1 MKYKEK
7 NEEKKV
13 EKNEEKMAEKKVKK
27 NEEKTKETT
36 IVETKKDVK
45 TRPVLKEDEQDQEK
59 TEQEEE
65 TIQTTEDKK
74 NFKPSESEQSDLSAQ
89 TPGAPGEEGR
99 VASSPPCEVTSTTAG
114 QEMVEEKKRVEVK
127 LVEGIIA
134 DSNEKVIIEEEEEDL
149 EEIDDVEP
157 TEDLAAV
164 IQLVVNE
171 DKDKKDKEVEDEE
184 IDDDEPCSKDTLT
197 QEKKLVDTAS
207 LLEAGVSITKIDR
220 SNTKDKPLKDKTN
233 DNSDDISVTYS
244 SKDAARTRKVE
255 ENAETRKPGRVE
267 KKRSSTN
274 SEIDL
279 DSDNDSSLTISK
291 VVTSKDVRASPRPSS
306 NNSSGDGRRSQNSSP
321 LVQQHLS
328 HPFFAPRRPGYRGH
342 APPMGPRGPHMMMG
356 QGMMMR
362 GQYRIPSPGPHGPPN
377 LQARPA
383 GPLSL
388 PPSLPSIAGPV
399 AEQLNKVAAKLAE
412 TLKKNLRDTF
422 ADLETEENP
431 ENTIKKLQIECEKLQ
446 WRHQQELNEMKHN
459 ADLVIMEMRSTMEQE
474 KQKAVRDCKKV
485 ADEEKQSAIQETK
498 KKQWCFM
505 CGKEAIFYCCW
516 NTSYCD
522 YPCQQAHWPAH
533 MSTCSQNSDA
543 AGEEVINGAVHHE
556 PVHHQPLPHYM
567 HQLPPV
573 PPHHVRG
580 PTQHMRIPGDM
591 SGMRFGMRP
600 PHPGQMFTR
609 PYYM

>member
-1 MKYKEK
+1 MEKDEIVKENTITADK
-7 NEEKKV
+7 SEDETNTSLV
-13 EKNEEKMAEKKVKK
+13 E
-27 NEEKTKETT
+27 
-36 IVETKKDVK
+36 DVNQDN
-45 TRPVLKEDEQDQEK
+45 KEDEDIKVQKK
-59 TEQEEE
+59 TIE
-65 TIQTTEDKK
+65 TGKEDPKCDSK
-74 NFKPSESEQSDLSAQ
+74 LAESLQSSLSADV
-89 TPGAPGEEGR
+89 TEVAVVPGEVGR
-99 VASSPPCEVTSTTAG
+99 VASSPPCEVSSTTAG
-114 QEMVEEKKRVEVK
+114 QEKVEEKKREEGK

-134 DSNEKVIIEEEEEDL
+134 DSNEKVIIEEEDL

-157 TEDLAAV
+157 TEDLV
-164 IQLVVNE
+164 EESTQIINDE
-171 DKDKKDKEVEDEE
+171 DKQNKNDDAGDEE
-184 IDDDEPCSKDTLT
+184 IDDVEPSSDETIN
-197 QEKKLVDTAS
+197 QEKKTPKLVDTAG

-220 SNTKDKPLKDKTN
+220 TKIKDKPLKDETK

-244 SKDAARTRKVE
+244 SKEGAKSRKDE
-255 ENAETRKPGRVE
+255 EREESRNPRGVE

-274 SEIDL
+274 TEIDL
-279 DSDNDSSLTISK
+279 DSENDSILTISK
-291 VVTSKDVRASPRPSS
+291 VVSSKEVRESPRPSS
-306 NNSSGDGRRSQNSSP
+306 QSSSGEGRRSHNSSP
-321 LVQQHLS
+321 LVQQQLS
-328 HPFFAPRRPGYRGH
+328 HPFFAPRLPGYRGPI
-342 APPMGPRGPHMMMG
+342 PPMGPRGPHMMMG
-356 QGMMMR
+356 PGQGMMMR
-362 GQYRIPSPGPHGPPN
+362 GQYRVPSPGPHGPPN
-377 LQARPA
+377 LQTRPA

-412 TLKKNLRDTF
+412 TLKKSLRDTF
-422 ADLETEENP
+422 ADLENEETP
-431 ENTIKKLQIECEKLQ
+431 DNTIKKLQIECEKLQ

-474 KQKAVRDCKKV
+474 KQKAVRDCRKV
-485 ADEEKQSAIQETK
+485 ADEEKQAAIQETK
-498 KKQWCFM
+498 KKQWCSM

-543 AGEEVINGAVHHE
+543 AGAEEVMNGVHHE
-556 PVHHQPLPHYM
+556 PIHHQPHPSHPHYM

-600 PHPGQMFTR
+600 THPGQMFNR